1 MSKEIALPS
10 GHKVILKDPE
20 TLLMRDR
27 KLALKA
33 TEGTKGMMMVAAFN
47 EGLIA
52 AMVESWS
59 FDLIPPSVSLDSLG
73 HLTPKDFQVLTDECQ
88 IAATYLFPETSQSE
102 AGELDPKVLTANLEG
117 LEMFG

>member
-10 GHKVILKDPE
+10 GHKVVLKDPE
-20 TLLMRDR
+20 QLLMRDR

-33 TEGTKGMMMVAAFN
+33 TEGKKGMMMIAAFN

-59 FDLIPPSVSLDSLG
+59 FDLIPPSINLDSLEQ
-73 HLTPKDFQVLTDECQ
+73 LNPKDFQMLTKECEV
-88 IAATYLFPETSQSE
+88 AAQYLFPETSESE
-102 AGELDPKVLTANLEG
+102 ATDMDPKALIANLEG